1 MGYLRIHKGFEQIII
16 LMKNKNHLN
25 SEIEKQLITY
35 LVNAGA
41 RKIGVFG
48 SYAQGSADTS
58 SDIDLLVKFADIK
71 SLLELVKIERELSE
85 LIKIK
90 IDLLTENSIS
100 PFLIDRIK
108 EEEQVIYEN

>member
-1 MGYLRIHKGFEQIII
+1 MNK
-16 LMKNKNHLN
+16 KNYLN

-48 SYAQGSADTS
+48 SYAHGTADTS
-58 SDIDLLVKFADIK
+58 SDIDLLVEFAHIK

-100 PFLIDRIK
+100 PLLIDRIK
-108 EEEQVIYEN
+108 AEEQVIYEN

>member
-1 MGYLRIHKGFEQIII
+1 M
-16 LMKNKNHLN
+16 NKKKLN
-25 SEIEKQLITY
+25 KEIEKQLIAF

-41 RKIGVFG
+41 RKIGIFG
-48 SYAQGSADTS
+48 SYAQGTADTS
-58 SDIDLLVKFADIK
+58 SDIDLLVEFVNIK

-85 LIKIK
+85 LIKMK

-108 EEEQVIYEN
+108 AEEQVIYEN

>member
-1 MGYLRIHKGFEQIII
+1 MNK
-16 LMKNKNHLN
+16 KNHLN
-25 SEIEKQLITY
+25 KEIEKQLIAF

-41 RKIGVFG
+41 RKIGIFG
-48 SYAQGSADTS
+48 SYAQGTADTS
-58 SDIDLLVKFADIK
+58 SDIDLLVEFVNIK

-85 LIKIK
+85 LIKLK

-108 EEEQVIYEN
+108 AEEQVIYEN

>member
-1 MGYLRIHKGFEQIII
+1 MN
-16 LMKNKNHLN
+16 NKNSLN
-25 SEIEKQLITY
+25 AEVRKQLIAF

-41 RKIGVFG
+41 RRIGIFG
-48 SYAQGSADTS
+48 SYAQGTADTS
-58 SDIDLLVKFADIK
+58 SDIDILVKFADIK

-100 PFLIDRIK
+100 PLLIERIK
-108 EEEQVIYEN
+108 AEEQVIYEN

>member
-1 MGYLRIHKGFEQIII
+1 MNQ
-16 LMKNKNHLN
+16 KNHLN
-25 SEIEKQLITY
+25 KEIEKQLIAF

-41 RKIGVFG
+41 RKIGIFG
-48 SYAQGSADTS
+48 SYAQGTADTS
-58 SDIDLLVKFADIK
+58 SDIDLLVEFVNIK

-85 LIKIK
+85 LIKLK

-108 EEEQVIYEN
+108 SEEQVIYENTTNCNTLMGI